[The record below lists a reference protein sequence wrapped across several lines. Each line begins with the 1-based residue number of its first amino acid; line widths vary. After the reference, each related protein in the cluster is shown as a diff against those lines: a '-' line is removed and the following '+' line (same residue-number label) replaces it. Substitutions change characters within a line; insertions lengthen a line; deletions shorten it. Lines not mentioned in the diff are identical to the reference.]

1 MSKLVASKGDPAR
14 MFLAAGKKIKIHGS
28 GHQDELTGRFLLVE
42 HLHDTKNETP
52 VTTINN

>member
-1 MSKLVASKGDPAR
+1 MSKLMASEGDPAR